1 MNTLSLINY
10 QKEIFS
16 PLDQFEL
23 RDLISLDAPILGN
36 LHFSITN
43 IGFYLIIG
51 SILIFSL
58 NVLSTNF
65 NKLISNN

>member
-1 MNTLSLINY
+1 MNTLSLTNY
-10 QKEIFS
+10 QKDIFS

-23 RDLISLDAPILGN
+23 RDLISLESPILGN

-51 SILIFSL
+51 SIFIFSISI
-58 NVLSTNF
+58 LSTNF

>member
-1 MNTLSLINY
+1 MYTISY

-23 RDLISLDAPILGN
+23 RDLISLDSTILGN

-51 SILIFSL
+51 SIFIFSL
-58 NVLSTNF
+58 NILSTNL

>member
-1 MNTLSLINY
+1 MYILNY

-23 RDLISLDAPILGN
+23 RDLISLESTILGN

-51 SILIFSL
+51 SIFIFSL
-58 NVLSTNF
+58 NILSTNL

>member
-1 MNTLSLINY
+1 MYTISY

-16 PLDQFEL
+16 PLNQFEL
-23 RDLISLDAPILGN
+23 RDLISLESTILGN

-51 SILIFSL
+51 SIFIFSL
-58 NVLSTNF
+58 NILSTNL